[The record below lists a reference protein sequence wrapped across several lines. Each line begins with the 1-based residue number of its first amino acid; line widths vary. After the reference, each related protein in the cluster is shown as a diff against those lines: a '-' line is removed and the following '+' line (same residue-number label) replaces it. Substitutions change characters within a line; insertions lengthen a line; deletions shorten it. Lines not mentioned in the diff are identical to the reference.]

1 MSTSP
6 AITVMPVPLPHDTAI
21 DHFYATTHL
30 ADAYAIELPPEAS
43 GDPELLARFIFAQ
56 RSVWGDALM
65 RLRDALVAGLGL
77 KTSGQM
83 ASLSAEEQAAR
94 VAIFRIYTT
103 TPTEIVLGED
113 DTHLDFRVSVLCSSA
128 SPDSARRL
136 TVSTV
141 VHCHNLLGRVYI
153 RIIAPF
159 HRRLVKHGLRSAAR
173 AGWTRDSDLS
183 PDDKPAFGD

>member
-1 MSTSP
+1 MSTKTTDSV
-6 AITVMPVPLPHDTAI
+6 TPVPLPLDSDIVHL
-21 DHFYATTHL
+21 YATTNL
-30 ADAYAIELPPEAS
+30 ADAYSIELPPEAT
-43 GDPELLARFIFAQ
+43 GDPEVLARFIFAQ

-65 RLRDALVAGLGL
+65 RLRDVLVARLGL

-94 VAIFRIYTT
+94 VAIFRIYKI

-113 DTHLDFRVSVLCSSA
+113 DTHLDFRVSILCSAA
-128 SPDSARRL
+128 SPNSARRL

-141 VHCHNLLGRVYI
+141 VHCHNLLGRIYI

-159 HRRLVKHGLRSAAR
+159 HRRLVQHGLRSAAR
-173 AGWTRDSDLS
+173 AGWPLATRI
-183 PDDKPAFGD
+183 